1 MIMSARKSIY
11 LQSPYFIPDQSYI
24 NALKMAANSGV
35 DVNLMIPCK
44 PDHPFVYWA
53 TFSNAADLLDSG
65 VKIYTYQN
73 GFIHSKILMID
84 DEVSSVGSANMDFRS
99 FELNFEINAFVY
111 DKEIAQQL
119 RHAFEEDVKKSK
131 LLTKEKYEQ
140 RPLSIKFREDLA
152 KLISPI
158 L

>member
-1 MIMSARKSIY
+1 MIMSAKKSIY

-35 DVNLMIPCK
+35 EVNLMIPCK

-65 VKIYTYQN
+65 VNIYTYQN

-84 DEVSSVGSANMDFRS
+84 DEISSIGSANMDFRS
-99 FELNFEINAFVY
+99 FELNFEVNAFIY
-111 DKEIAQQL
+111 DEDIAKQL
-119 RHAFEEDVKKSK
+119 RQAFEKILSNLNYLQKKNTTSAHYQLNLK
-131 LLTKEKYEQ
+131 K
-140 RPLSIKFREDLA
+140 D
-152 KLISPI
+152 
-158 L
+158 

>member
-1 MIMSARKSIY
+1 MSAKKSIY

-35 DVNLMIPCK
+35 EVNLMIPCK

-65 VKIYTYQN
+65 VNIYTYQN

-84 DEVSSVGSANMDFRS
+84 DEISSIGSANMDFRS
-99 FELNFEINAFVY
+99 FELNFEVNAFIY
-111 DKEIAQQL
+111 DEDIAKQL
-119 RHAFEEDVKKSK
+119 RQAFEKDIEQSK
-131 LLTKEKYEQ
+131 LLTKKVYDK
-140 RPLSIKFREDLA
+140 RPLSIKFKEGLA

>member
-35 DVNLMIPCK
+35 EVNLMIPCK

-65 VKIYTYQN
+65 VNVYTYQN

-84 DEVSSVGSANMDFRS
+84 DEVSSIGSANMDFRS

-111 DKEIAQQL
+111 DRRL
-119 RHAFEEDVKKSK
+119 RNNCDK
-131 LLTKEKYEQ
+131 LLKK
-140 RPLSIKFREDLA
+140 
-152 KLISPI
+152 I
-158 L
+158 LKI